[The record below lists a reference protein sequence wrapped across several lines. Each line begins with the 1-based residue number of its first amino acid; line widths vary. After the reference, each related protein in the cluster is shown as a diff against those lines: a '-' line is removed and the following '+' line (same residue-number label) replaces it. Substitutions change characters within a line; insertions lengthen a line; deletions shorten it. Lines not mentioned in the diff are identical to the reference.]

1 MRTMVIVVSNSGS
14 VIRRKSVKKLLQTMI
29 DMIGGRVRQASAK
42 VGILHRLKNWINT
55 QQGGEITGVVYSDLK
70 VIHSLR
76 ARSLS
81 KNDF

>member
-42 VGILHRLKNWINT
+42 VGILHRLKKLDKYPT
-55 QQGGEITGVVYSDLK
+55 
-70 VIHSLR
+70 R
-76 ARSLS
+76 R
-81 KNDF
+81 